1 MPIIMPRKRS
11 LLLTL
16 LLIILLVGSASSSSS
31 SSSDATAASA
41 SSSTSSSAS
50 TTSTTTTTSTSPP
63 TTTTTEEEETIC
75 EANSNN
81 DNDSLSTTTNN
92 NNTNNNNFVPKK
104 NSAFIFIKPHANTEL
119 TQNFVKTTLLESG
132 ITILREITI
141 DGVTIDKNKL
151 IDQHYYSIASKATI
165 LQPKDIPVPISKF
178 EEYFNES
185 YYQVLNE
192 GRLCNAIQA
201 MEKLQLL
208 DSNNDDNNNNNIG
221 VEELNL
227 KWQQIPDRD
236 MIKFGGG
243 FYCGKVYLRSY
254 DNFVFVHVSCTCLT
268 LVYYCCHFV
277 FLLFYGLLP
286 LLRREDAI
294 AKC

>member
-1 MPIIMPRKRS
+1 MPRKRS

-16 LLIILLVGSASSSSS
+16 LLIILLVGAASSSSS
-31 SSSDATAASA
+31 SSSDATTAASA

-92 NNTNNNNFVPKK
+92 KANTNNNNFVPKK

-132 ITILREITI
+132 ITILKEITI

-208 DSNNDDNNNNNIG
+208 DSNNDDNNNNNNIG

-243 FYCGKVYLRSY
+243 FYCGKVYLRKLRQ
-254 DNFVFVHVSCTCLT
+254 FCFLFCMCFCTCLT
-268 LVYYCCHFV
+268 LVYTTAVILFSYCFMDC
-277 FLLFYGLLP
+277 FLSP
-286 LLRREDAI
+286 SS
-294 AKC
+294 

>member
-1 MPIIMPRKRS
+1 M
-11 LLLTL
+11 
-16 LLIILLVGSASSSSS
+16 
-31 SSSDATAASA
+31 
-41 SSSTSSSAS
+41 
-50 TTSTTTTTSTSPP
+50 
-63 TTTTTEEEETIC
+63 
-75 EANSNN
+75 
-81 DNDSLSTTTNN
+81 
-92 NNTNNNNFVPKK
+92 
-104 NSAFIFIKPHANTEL
+104 
-119 TQNFVKTTLLESG
+119 
-132 ITILREITI
+132 TI
-141 DGVTIDKNKL
+141 DGVTVDKNKL

-201 MEKLQLL
+201 MEKLQQL
-208 DSNNDDNNNNNIG
+208 DSNDNNNNNNNIG

-254 DNFVFVHVSCTCLT
+254 DYFVFCFACVFV
-268 LVYYCCHFV
+268 LVLH
-277 FLLFYGLLP
+277 
-286 LLRREDAI
+286 
-294 AKC
+294 